1 MISRSGFRELI
12 LCGTLVLSV
21 CVAPLSSSRTEDAKP
36 TSGPKLI
43 VPEEPYEPT
52 PENLAARKEFREL
65 GLGIFIHWGVYSLLG
80 RGEWVM
86 NNEKITVEDYEK
98 LCEEFNPT
106 KFNAAEW
113 VSLFKK
119 AGAKYI
125 VITSKHHDG
134 FAMFD
139 AKTGDWD
146 IIDRTKFGR
155 DPLKE
160 LADECAKQDMKLFF
174 YHSHLD
180 WHHPEYFPLGMTGHT
195 ANRPEGGNFEK
206 YLEYMDAQLAELL
219 SGRYGKVG
227 GIWFDG
233 WWDQQSKRFEDT
245 KDADPRATRLD
256 WHLRRTY
263 DLIHR
268 LQPACLVGNNHHIA
282 PFNGEDFQ
290 MFERDL
296 PGQNKGGHSSDSEIG
311 DLPLETCDTINRS
324 WGYKAEDKN
333 FKSQRDL
340 VHYLVRAAGN
350 DANLLLNVGPRPDGT
365 IDEESTKR
373 LTQVGEWLAANEA
386 SIRPTHGGPIKPQNW
401 GASTQAGSTVYLHI
415 LDTSDTKDGWLTL
428 SGTAGTKL
436 GALKRF
442 PNGEAV
448 ESRQNAAGELEIH
461 LPVSFDEINLILT
474 GSLVPSQ

>member
-1 MISRSGFRELI
+1 MRYFLPLLLMTLI
-12 LCGTLVLSV
+12 LETIQ
-21 CVAPLSSSRTEDAKP
+21 AAEEEKP
-36 TSGPKLI
+36 EKPGPVMIL
-43 VPEEPYEPT
+43 PEEPYTPT
-52 PENLAARKEFREL
+52 PENLAARKEFRDM
-65 GLGIFIHWGVYSLLG
+65 GFGIFIHWGVYSVEG

-86 NNEKITVEDYEK
+86 NIEKISAKDYEK
-98 LCEEFNPT
+98 LPEKFNPT

-146 IIDRTKFGR
+146 IVDRTEFDR

-160 LADECAKQDMKLFF
+160 LADECEKQGMKLFF

-180 WHHPEYFPLGMTGHT
+180 WHHPEYFPRGMTGHD
-195 ANRPEGGNFEK
+195 AERPESGDFEK
-206 YLEYMDAQLAELL
+206 YLAYMDAQLAELL

-233 WWDQQSKRFEDT
+233 WWDQQSKRFDGT

-263 DLIHR
+263 DLIHK
-268 LQPACLVGNNHHIA
+268 LQPACLIGNNHHVA

-296 PGQNKGGHSSDSEIG
+296 PGQNKGGHSPDAVIG
-311 DLPLETCDTINRS
+311 DLPLETCDTINGA
-324 WGYKAEDKN
+324 WGYNAGDKN
-333 FKSQRDL
+333 FKSKKQL
-340 VHYLVRAAGN
+340 VDYLVRAAGN
-350 DANLLLNVGPRPDGT
+350 NANFLLNVGPKPDGT
-365 IDEESTKR
+365 IDEESAKR
-373 LTQVGEWLAANEA
+373 LEQLGDWLAANEK
-386 SIRPTHGGPIKPQNW
+386 SIRPTQGGPVKPQKW
-401 GASTQAGSTVYLHI
+401 GATTQHEDQVYVHI
-415 LDTSDTKDGWLTL
+415 LDTAEAKDGWLAL
-428 SGTAGTKL
+428 SGTEDLNLDDLKVFPAGNSLDNRRNNGLLEVRLPEGDGVDFVLVGT
-436 GALKRF
+436 LKR
-442 PNGEAV
+442 
-448 ESRQNAAGELEIH
+448 
-461 LPVSFDEINLILT
+461 
-474 GSLVPSQ
+474 

>member
-1 MISRSGFRELI
+1 MAEKLKRLACAV
-12 LCGTLVLSV
+12 LALVACFGNSIW
-21 CVAPLSSSRTEDAKP
+21 AAEETKP
-36 TSGPKLI
+36 EKPGPVMI
-43 VPEEPYEPT
+43 VPEETYTPT
-52 PENLAARKEFREL
+52 PENLAARKEFRDM
-65 GLGIFIHWGVYSLLG
+65 GFGIFIHWGVYSVEG

-86 NNEKITVEDYEK
+86 NIEKISAGDYEK
-98 LCEEFNPT
+98 LPEKFNPT

-146 IIDRTKFGR
+146 IVDRTEFDR

-160 LADECAKQDMKLFF
+160 LADECEKQGMKLFF

-180 WHHPEYFPLGMTGHT
+180 WHHPEYFPRGMTGHT
-195 ANRPEGGNFEK
+195 AERPESGDFEK
-206 YLEYMDAQLAELL
+206 YLAYMDAQLAELL

-233 WWDQQSKRFEDT
+233 WWDQQSKRFGGT

-263 DLIHR
+263 DLIHK
-268 LQPACLVGNNHHIA
+268 LQPACLIGNNHHVA

-296 PGQNKGGHSSDSEIG
+296 PGQNKGGHSPDAVIG
-311 DLPLETCDTINRS
+311 DLPLETCDTINGA
-324 WGYKAEDKN
+324 WGYDAEDKN
-333 FKSQRDL
+333 FKSKKQL
-340 VHYLVRAAGN
+340 VDYLVRAAGN
-350 DANLLLNVGPRPDGT
+350 NANFLLNVGPKPDGT
-365 IDEESTKR
+365 IDEESVER
-373 LTQVGEWLAANEA
+373 LEQLGDWLAANEK
-386 SIRPTHGGPIKPQNW
+386 SIRPTQGGPVKPEKW
-401 GASTQAGSTVYLHI
+401 GASTQHGDQVYLHI
-415 LDTSDTKDGWLTL
+415 LDSSGSKDGWLAL
-428 SGTAGTKL
+428 SGTEN
-436 GALKRF
+436 LKISDLSHFQTGNR
-442 PNGEAV
+442 
-448 ESRQNAAGELEIH
+448 LEIRRNAEGLLEVQ
-461 LPVSFDEINLILT
+461 LPEGDEIDIILGGIT
-474 GSLVPSQ
+474 Q